1 MLIYLLENQNSLQ
14 ILFFSDSLCL
24 WLAKSCLITQM
35 SSFFFIMAYF
45 VQKKK
50 NRHLQEKQTY
60 VVIYPFTTST
70 QDFNK
75 KKYFKVDQ
83 KLRNETWPHTF
94 CAGKKNLLA
103 P

>member
-45 VQKKK
+45 VQKK
-50 NRHLQEKQTY
+50 
-60 VVIYPFTTST
+60 IGIF
-70 QDFNK
+70 
-75 KKYFKVDQ
+75 
-83 KLRNETWPHTF
+83 
-94 CAGKKNLLA
+94 KKNKHMWLSILLPPA
-103 P
+103 HKILTKKNILK